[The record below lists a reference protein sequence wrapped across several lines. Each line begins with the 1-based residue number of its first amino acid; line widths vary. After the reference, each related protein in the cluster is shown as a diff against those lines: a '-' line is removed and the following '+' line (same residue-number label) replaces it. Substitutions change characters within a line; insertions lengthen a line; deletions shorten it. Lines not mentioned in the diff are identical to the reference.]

1 LRRDLRGERS
11 IALQQS
17 QPSLPRDSGS
27 SRGSGCKHKICG
39 SPSSAPLQK
48 LPGGRTRSNR
58 FNRDFIY
65 PEGNAEIF
73 CADVTP
79 NGLRSI
85 GQQHSIARRVELFSR
100 NLQLDYNGPIGT
112 THFSPSEDDDMRG
125 ERVSRMKS
133 GESYPKQ
140 SPGPS

>member
-1 LRRDLRGERS
+1 MGFGQSDNSIRS
-11 IALQQS
+11 
-17 QPSLPRDSGS
+17 
-27 SRGSGCKHKICG
+27 H
-39 SPSSAPLQK
+39 
-48 LPGGRTRSNR
+48 
-58 FNRDFIY
+58 
-65 PEGNAEIF
+65 EE
-73 CADVTP
+73 
-79 NGLRSI
+79 
-85 GQQHSIARRVELFSR
+85 VELFSR